1 MPRWIYLLIQ
11 HYTVHPSSES
21 LLHHIC
27 QQSELLIS
35 TDGSRT
41 HNKSKG
47 SWTITLTD
55 GTNLNSR
62 HDPEFGRHADINSY
76 HSDKCASLAS
86 LTFLECYC
94 DYFSLP
100 LKNTIHTTY
109 DSKSYVTK
117 MKEFISYPYSKLYKH
132 KIKES
137 KAYLAILSILPVN
150 FAINHIKGHQDDVTP
165 NKDLTITEQLN
176 VDADKIATTCAKIP
190 IHIHSP
196 PLLSLSI

>member
-1 MPRWIYLLIQ
+1 
-11 HYTVHPSSES
+11 
-21 LLHHIC
+21 
-27 QQSELLIS
+27 
-35 TDGSRT
+35 
-41 HNKSKG
+41 
-47 SWTITLTD
+47 
-55 GTNLNSR
+55 
-62 HDPEFGRHADINSY
+62 
-76 HSDKCASLAS
+76 
-86 LTFLECYC
+86 
-94 DYFSLP
+94 
-100 LKNTIHTTY
+100 
-109 DSKSYVTK
+109 